1 MILKTI
7 NGVEYLCIPLD
18 DIRNLKTKP
27 EVLEMPSWEEF
38 KVYAVDNKPMIDI
51 QELGIKYKAWKEN
64 RWADGN
70 GKKIKNWKAKLLNTL
85 PYIKEG
91 QRPTGRVIK
100 SEQAPK
106 DFGTPSPTAVPLDPE
121 RKKRIMSSMDNIG
134 K

>member
-18 DIRNLKTKP
+18 DIRNLKVKP
-27 EVLEMPSWEEF
+27 EVLDTPTWEAF
-38 KVYAVDNKPMIDI
+38 KEYALDNKPNIDI
-51 QELGIKYKAWKEN
+51 DALRIKYRAWKEN

-91 QRPTGRVIK
+91 QMATGRVIN
-100 SEQAPK
+100 SERAPK
-106 DFGTPSPTAVPLDPE
+106 GYGVPSPTAVPMPE
-121 RKKRIMSSMDNIG
+121 SLKKRISKIG
-134 K
+134 KA